1 MELIIEATPHTNKT
15 MLIYYLQIFDIYY
28 MNSMNLLYSL
38 HKSNNY
44 FSKMIQRC
52 HFGSCIP

>member
-1 MELIIEATPHTNKT
+1 
-15 MLIYYLQIFDIYY
+15 LQIFDIYY
-28 MNSMNLLYSL
+28 MNSMNLLYSF